1 MSEAPDHPEADRLPG
16 FAHPRETMDIFG
28 HEAAEAAFLAAYR
41 SGRLPHAW
49 ILGGPEGIGKATF
62 AYRAARFVLAHPD
75 PLSPAVHAAASLAV
89 PADHPVARKVAAQSH
104 GGLFVLRRQWNAEKK
119 TMPTQIPVELV
130 RKALDFFG
138 STAAVPGWR
147 VCIVD
152 SAEDLN
158 ANGANALLKTLEEP
172 PSRSLFLV
180 VSHLPGRIMPTIR
193 SRARSVALR
202 PLQPGQIVSAAMAAG
217 SDASPDLLREAA
229 EFGEGSVRRALK
241 LTDED
246 TIAVVRH
253 IRTALARLPA
263 IDWLD
268 AHAVAEGLAGRA
280 SDADFEAAVE
290 TMFGWLSEQAHRA
303 AGEGD
308 GQGAARL
315 APLAEVWDKVARA
328 LREAKAFN
336 LDRRAL
342 ILSLFTDLSEA
353 LRASRAA

>member
-1 MSEAPDHPEADRLPG
+1 MSGAPDHPEADRFPG
-16 FAHPRETMDIFG
+16 HAHPRETVELFG
-28 HEAAEAAFLAAYR
+28 HEGPEAAFLAAYR
-41 SGRLPHAW
+41 SGRMPHAW

-75 PLSPAVHAAASLAV
+75 PAAPAVQAATSLAV
-89 PADHPVARKVAAQSH
+89 PAEHPVARKVASQSH
-104 GGLFVLRRQWNAEKK
+104 GGLFVLRRQWNADKK

-158 ANGANALLKTLEEP
+158 TNGANALLKTLEEP

-193 SRARSVALR
+193 SRARAVAMRPLR
-202 PLQPGQIVSAAMAAG
+202 PDQVVGAARAAG
-217 SDASPDLLREAA
+217 STVDDAILGEAA
-229 EFGEGSVRRALK
+229 QLGEGSVRRSLG

-246 TIAVVRH
+246 TLAVVRH
-253 IRTALARLPA
+253 IRVALARLPA
-263 IDWLD
+263 IDWID
-268 AHAVAEGLAGRA
+268 AHAIAEGLAGRA
-280 SDADFEAAVE
+280 NDADFEAVVE
-290 TMFGWLSEQAHRA
+290 TMFGWLSEQAHQA
-303 AGEGD
+303 AGE
-308 GQGAARL
+308 GAARL

-328 LREAKAFN
+328 LREAKGFN

>member
-1 MSEAPDHPEADRLPG
+1 MSDAPDHPEADRLPG
-16 FAHPRETMDIFG
+16 YAHPRETTDLFG
-28 HEAAEAAFLAAYR
+28 HEATEASFLAAYR

-62 AYRAARFVLAHPD
+62 AYRAARFVLAHP
-75 PLSPAVHAAASLAV
+75 LAPAVQAATSLAV
-89 PADHPVARKVAAQSH
+89 PAHHPVARKIAAQSH
-104 GGLFVLRRQWNAEKK
+104 GGLFVLRRQWSAEKK
-119 TMPTQIPVELV
+119 NLPTQIPVDLV
-130 RKALDFFG
+130 RTALDFFG

-193 SRARSVALR
+193 SRARQLALR
-202 PLQPGQIVSAAMAAG
+202 PLQPEQIVAAATAAG
-217 SDASPDLLREAA
+217 SQAPADLLREAA
-229 EFGEGSVRRALK
+229 SFGEGSVRRALK

-253 IRTALARLPA
+253 IRAALQRLPA
-263 IDWLD
+263 IDWTD
-268 AHAVAEGLAGRA
+268 AHAIAEGLAGRA

-303 AGEGD
+303 AGEG
-308 GQGAARL
+308 AARL

-328 LREAKAFN
+328 LREARGFN